1 MKDLLQAGH
10 RIRLAAGP
18 MRIKYSPTIGPI
30 ACDRL
35 SIQEFWSTLEEH
47 LVAAAAQ
54 NVACEDLGPTR
65 QGRWCPA
72 LA

>member
-1 MKDLLQAGH
+1 
-10 RIRLAAGP
+10 
-18 MRIKYSPTIGPI
+18 MRIKYRPTIGPI